1 MIGQTV
7 SHYRIMQKLGQG
19 GMGEVFLAHDMSL
32 DREVAIKFLP
42 RSLERDETARRRF
55 LREARS
61 AAALDHPYICGI
73 HEVGEAEGKNF
84 IVMEYLQGRT
94 LENRLAEGAVPLKE
108 AMQYALEIT
117 EALVAAHA
125 KGIIHRDLKPG
136 NIMLLGTGHAKV
148 MDFGLAKQV
157 SLAAPPGSR
166 EDTLTGA
173 LTVEG
178 TTVGTLAYMSPE
190 QVKGRPTD
198 LRSDLFSL
206 GIVLYEMLSG
216 IHPFKKDSGFDT
228 ADAILREAAVPLAD
242 HRGDAPPPL
251 AGAVDRLLAKKPEDR
266 YQQAEAVARDI
277 RRAIEEASGKQA
289 PGTPA
294 AFAAFSQ
301 ALKKPAY
308 WIPLA
313 LVLAAA
319 AYAAVQG
326 AQSYRKGRW
335 AREVAPGEVERLI
348 ELERPVAGARVLEE
362 AARFAPGSRELDRL
376 RTMIYLEADLRIET
390 TPPAAEIYIRDYSDV
405 EENGPSRW
413 DFWGRSPHSAKTLI
427 GHHRFR
433 VALEGFEPVEFAS
446 GSGTVRLQLHPREAI
461 PAGMV
466 HVSGIDG
473 GRIGPVAAPGKA
485 DAFWIDQ
492 HEVTN
497 REFKEFVDAGGYRKK
512 EYWRHPFILGGKE
525 LSWEAAM
532 GMFCDPTGM
541 PGPSAWEFGTYPE
554 GKAEWP
560 VGGVSWFEAAAYAEF
575 AGKSLP
581 TIFHWFHAAGF
592 GISANILRFS
602 NFSGKGPAAIGAYR
616 GLGRFGTYDMAGN
629 VKEWCSNAIDD
640 ARYILGGAWNEP
652 DYQFF
657 NGDARRPFER
667 EAAFGFRCARYT
679 APLPGV
685 FLDPVPGNW
694 FITYDRRQDKPAD
707 DQAYRIYSRLHSYEK
722 TDLEPALEL
731 ADETSSQFW
740 RMDKVTFRAAYGN
753 ERVIAELYLPKNSS
767 PPYQA
772 VLYFPGAGALV
783 QKKFSGFD
791 SFAMHFILRSGR
803 AFMVPSYKGT
813 LERGPSKLGKL
824 DSETRLHWS
833 KDLGR
838 SIDYLETRPDIDV
851 GKLAYF
857 GFSLGASVGPR
868 LVAMEPRIKVAVLG
882 AGGSVP
888 VTEGEVDS
896 WNFAPRV
903 RVPVLMLNGRSDL
916 IFPLETSQRP
926 LFHMLGTPE
935 KDKVHKLYEG
945 GHDIFS
951 RMDVFKDMQEWLDR
965 YLGPVQM
972 KPNP

>member
-289 PGTPA
+289 PGTPS

-319 AYAAVQG
+319 AYAAEV
-326 AQSYRKGRW
+326 R
-335 AREVAPGEVERLI
+335 ARTFPGEEQ
-348 ELERPVAGARVLEE
+348 
-362 AARFAPGSRELDRL
+362 
-376 RTMIYLEADLRIET
+376 T
-390 TPPAAEIYIRDYSDV
+390 
-405 EENGPSRW
+405 
-413 DFWGRSPHSAKTLI
+413 
-427 GHHRFR
+427 
-433 VALEGFEPVEFAS
+433 
-446 GSGTVRLQLHPREAI
+446 
-461 PAGMV
+461 
-466 HVSGIDG
+466 
-473 GRIGPVAAPGKA
+473 
-485 DAFWIDQ
+485 
-492 HEVTN
+492 
-497 REFKEFVDAGGYRKK
+497 
-512 EYWRHPFILGGKE
+512 
-525 LSWEAAM
+525 
-532 GMFCDPTGM
+532 
-541 PGPSAWEFGTYPE
+541 
-554 GKAEWP
+554 
-560 VGGVSWFEAAAYAEF
+560 
-575 AGKSLP
+575 
-581 TIFHWFHAAGF
+581 
-592 GISANILRFS
+592 
-602 NFSGKGPAAIGAYR
+602 
-616 GLGRFGTYDMAGN
+616 
-629 VKEWCSNAIDD
+629 
-640 ARYILGGAWNEP
+640 
-652 DYQFF
+652 
-657 NGDARRPFER
+657 
-667 EAAFGFRCARYT
+667 
-679 APLPGV
+679 
-685 FLDPVPGNW
+685 
-694 FITYDRRQDKPAD
+694 
-707 DQAYRIYSRLHSYEK
+707 
-722 TDLEPALEL
+722 
-731 ADETSSQFW
+731 
-740 RMDKVTFRAAYGN
+740 
-753 ERVIAELYLPKNSS
+753 
-767 PPYQA
+767 YQA
-772 VLYFPGAGALV
+772 
-783 QKKFSGFD
+783 
-791 SFAMHFILRSGR
+791 
-803 AFMVPSYKGT
+803 
-813 LERGPSKLGKL
+813 E
-824 DSETRLHWS
+824 
-833 KDLGR
+833 
-838 SIDYLETRPDIDV
+838 
-851 GKLAYF
+851 
-857 GFSLGASVGPR
+857 
-868 LVAMEPRIKVAVLG
+868 
-882 AGGSVP
+882 
-888 VTEGEVDS
+888 
-896 WNFAPRV
+896 
-903 RVPVLMLNGRSDL
+903 
-916 IFPLETSQRP
+916 
-926 LFHMLGTPE
+926 
-935 KDKVHKLYEG
+935 
-945 GHDIFS
+945 
-951 RMDVFKDMQEWLDR
+951 
-965 YLGPVQM
+965 
-972 KPNP
+972 